1 MNNPARSDVTF
12 IVENRP
18 IYAHRCILMAR
29 CDPLECMLQGWSGD
43 ATMRE
48 ATEREIQL
56 HDLRY
61 DVVLALLEFLY
72 TDNVEG
78 LRRFPLSGGGI
89 EDSGG
94 GGGGGGGGEGG
105 GGGGDGGGGGGDGG
119 GGVQRRAMGPEFEAH
134 VAFAMDLVAV
144 ADQFLVEPLKRLCEN
159 VIQSCIHVDNVAIML
174 KAADARHSN
183 VLRKRCFEYV

>member
-1 MNNPARSDVTF
+1 VNNPARSDVTF

-78 LRRFPLSGGGI
+78 LRRYPLSGGGI

-94 GGGGGGGGEGG
+94 GGGGGGGGSAGGDGDVSYEKVRTTEEDAGLLSGGGAG
-105 GGGGDGGGGGGDGG
+105 GGGGDDESLEIEMAT
-119 GGVQRRAMGPEFEAH
+119 VMRE
-134 VAFAMDLVAV
+134 
-144 ADQFLVEPLKRLCEN
+144 
-159 VIQSCIHVDNVAIML
+159 I
-174 KAADARHSN
+174 DAT
-183 VLRKRCFEYV
+183 EI

>member
-1 MNNPARSDVTF
+1 MTF

-78 LRRFPLSGGGI
+78 LRRYPLSGGGI

-94 GGGGGGGGEGG
+94 GGSA
-105 GGGGDGGGGGGDGG
+105 GGDGVGGVGGVGGG

-174 KAADARHSN
+174 RAADARHST